1 MAYASHRSD
10 LITAAHGY
18 RGALTLY
25 REISGQRWTR
35 KVAPDECLTPMEAAV
50 AVGVH
55 RVTMYDWIEKG
66 LVPAYQGEDGALLVW
81 GEVYQFARARG
92 LVE

>member
-10 LITAAHGY
+10 LITAELGY
-18 RGALTLY
+18 RGALTLF

-35 KVAPDECLTPMEAAV
+35 KVAPDEYLTPMEAAV

-55 RVTMYDWIEKG
+55 RVTMYDWIEKD
-66 LVPAYQGEDGALLVW
+66 LLPAYQGDGGVLLVW
-81 GEVYQFARARG
+81 GEVYHFARARG